1 MSRPIRYYQRRGLLA
16 EPVKPYGGIRR
27 YGRAALDRVR
37 FIKTAQRLGFSLA
50 EVGRLLRL
58 DDGALCGEARAHA
71 EHALAGVRARP
82 DDLSR
87 MERAL
92 SELVTR
98 CRTAGGDVQCPLID
112 ALRHGQ
118 LEIDREP

>member
-1 MSRPIRYYQRRGLLA
+1 
-16 EPVKPYGGIRR
+16 
-27 YGRAALDRVR
+27 
-37 FIKTAQRLGFSLA
+37 
-50 EVGRLLRL
+50 
-58 DDGALCGEARAHA
+58 
-71 EHALAGVRARP
+71 VRARL

-98 CRTAGGDVQCPLID
+98 CRTARGDVQCPLID

-118 LEIDREP
+118 LETDRQP